1 MAELLGPDR
10 RFTPKHQNQIF
21 INNFSINFN
30 ITVNNNQDFESIQQ
44 KVKDTLLGLNKHSTP
59 KKLTLS
65 KRMQPVVIKQE
76 AELQQA
82 CVFVDGSAPLWQ
94 RQMALNGLKSEPS

>member
-30 ITVNNNQDFESIQQ
+30 ITVNNNQDFESIQ
-44 KVKDTLLGLNKHSTP
+44 
-59 KKLTLS
+59 
-65 KRMQPVVIKQE
+65 
-76 AELQQA
+76 
-82 CVFVDGSAPLWQ
+82 
-94 RQMALNGLKSEPS
+94 